1 MSQKQE
7 QKYEEWRQRIAQQE
21 ASNQSVRAFCR
32 DHSLNQYTFYSWRQR
47 LREQP
52 VTFALVE
59 TKRALTPVTGQI
71 EFVLATGDLIRVAS
85 DAATLRLVLSALRET
100 SA

>member
-21 ASNQSVRAFCR
+21 ASNQSVRVFCR
-32 DHSLNQYTFYSWRQR
+32 DHSLNQYTFYNWRQR

-59 TKRALTPVTGQI
+59 TKPAPMPVTGQI